1 MNFKGN
7 PSLKNRFPFRLGTTS
22 YILPAD
28 LLMNVEFLA
37 DRVDDIELVL
47 FESDDMTNL
56 PDAATVRALKE
67 TADRHD
73 LTYTVHLPL
82 DTWLGHEDAAV
93 RRQSVE
99 RCLRVMERTAPLSP
113 FAYVVHFHGDHRGPC
128 PSLDLARWHEEHRRS
143 VERLLDAAAP
153 QDLCVEHLDYP
164 FSMIEDIV
172 SDYGLSVCLDMGHLL
187 LYGHDPKAFL
197 DRYLPQT
204 RIVHL
209 HGVVEGVD
217 HCSLSFLPEGLL
229 AAVVE
234 RLGNGAQKPRVV
246 TMEIFDEGALN
257 QSLDVMSQFVE

>member
-1 MNFKGN
+1 
-7 PSLKNRFPFRLGTTS
+7 
-22 YILPAD
+22 
-28 LLMNVEFLA
+28 
-37 DRVDDIELVL
+37 
-47 FESDDMTNL
+47 
-56 PDAATVRALKE
+56 
-67 TADRHD
+67 
-73 LTYTVHLPL
+73 
-82 DTWLGHEDAAV
+82 
-93 RRQSVE
+93 
-99 RCLRVMERTAPLSP
+99 MERTAPLSP
-113 FAYVVHFHGDHRGPC
+113 FAYVVHFHGDQRGPC

-143 VERLLDAAAP
+143 VERLLEAAAP

-164 FSMIEDIV
+164 FSMIKDIV
-172 SDYGLSVCLDMGHLL
+172 CDYGLSVCLDVGHLL

-257 QSLDVMSQFVE
+257 QSLDFMSQFVE